1 MNTINDLNVIEVNE
15 SLREGEFGL
24 CGWLHESSARYTAAL
39 AVVTTIGLS
48 TILTLDAA
56 SPTSYGTTPY

>member
-1 MNTINDLNVIEVNE
+1 MYTINNLNVIEVNE

-24 CGWLHESSARYTAAL
+24 RGWLHESSARYTAAL
-39 AVVTTIGLS
+39 AIVTTISLS

-56 SPTSYGTTPY
+56 SPTSDGTAPY